1 MNFGENLKNFRK
13 NSKMSQEV
21 LAEKVGVSRQA
32 VSRWE
37 VGEAYP
43 EMSNI
48 VALCSIFHCNIND
61 LINDNI
67 VDIESFDKETQ
78 DSIVKF
84 KKEQQKRMKGL
95 SKAIYIITNIVK
107 TIIAIPTVCMIL
119 LCLIFPFVSNTFE
132 INNNKIKIINK
143 EIDYRINGNIIN
155 IDGTDHYVE
164 HYVETRTNIDEFIK
178 SHDNTFY
185 RISIE
190 YILICMTILSI
201 LTVLSLHCLYK
212 LYKNIYNGNTPFTIE
227 NEKIVHKACL
237 FVLVE
242 MVLQKITALI
252 YSIIA
257 HLDLAIDINIKDI
270 IVILIGVSI
279 IYIFKYG
286 RMIQA
291 DTKAKIYD

>member
-164 HYVETRTNIDEFIK
+164 TGTNIDEFIK
-178 SHDNTFY
+178 SHDNTFF

-257 HLDLAIDINIKDI
+257 HFDLAIDINIKDI
-270 IVILIGVSI
+270 IVILIGISI

>member
-48 VALCSIFHCNIND
+48 VALCSIFYCNIND

-164 HYVETRTNIDEFIK
+164 TRTNIDEFIK
-178 SHDNTFY
+178 RHDNTFF

-201 LTVLSLHCLYK
+201 LTVLSLHFLYK